1 MIAIREE
8 TCADVEAREALLDA
22 CFGDGRFEKTCE
34 RLRRGRLP
42 AQGLA
47 LVAELDGRIVATVR
61 LWHVSA
67 GPCRPALMLG
77 PIAVDPALQNLG
89 VGSKLMRFALERAR
103 ALGHRSVLLVGDA
116 PYYARFGF
124 SAEKTGA
131 LRLPGPYER
140 ERFLALELQP
150 GALAGAR
157 GLVAATGAPAEQDL
171 GMLVP
176 ASRRLAAPMRRAA

>member
-1 MIAIREE
+1 
-8 TCADVEAREALLDA
+8 
-22 CFGDGRFEKTCE
+22 
-34 RLRRGRLP
+34 
-42 AQGLA
+42 
-47 LVAELDGRIVATVR
+47 
-61 LWHVSA
+61 
-67 GPCRPALMLG
+67 MLG

-89 VGSKLMRFALERAR
+89 VGSKLMRLALRRAK

-140 ERFLALELQP
+140 ERFLALELHP

-176 ASRRLAAPMRRAA
+176 VSRRLAAPMRRAA